1 MPSPRPLADPRTM
14 RAVAH
19 PVRLA
24 LLEQL
29 NLNGPQTATELAARV
44 GQSPANCS
52 WHLRHLAE
60 HGFVETAEGGGGR
73 RRPWQVTSRGM
84 SWGEGDL
91 TPEQHLAGEELSRL
105 FLQRELERFLAWQHR
120 SPQEDQPW
128 REAGTASQ
136 SMLWLTPEELTEV
149 NAEIRDLL
157 MARLDRLDDP
167 ALRPP
172 GARLCSLVAWG
183 APLADDGGP
192 R

>member
-1 MPSPRPLADPRTM
+1 MTGPRPLADPRAM

-29 NLNGPQTATELAARV
+29 NLHGPQTATELAARV

-60 HGFVETAEGGGGR
+60 HGFVEPAEASGGR
-73 RRPWQVTSRGM
+73 RRPWQVSSRGM
-84 SWGEGDL
+84 SWGEGEL

-105 FLQRELERFLAWQHR
+105 FLQRELERFLDFQHR
-120 SPQEDQPW
+120 SPQEEPDW

-149 NAEIRDLL
+149 NREIRELL
-157 MARLDRLDDP
+157 LARLDRLDDP

-183 APLADDGGP
+183 APMAQDGAP

>member
-1 MPSPRPLADPRTM
+1 M

-29 NLNGPQTATELAARV
+29 NLHGPQTATELAARV

-60 HGFVETAEGGGGR
+60 HGFVEPAEVSGGR
-73 RRPWQVTSRGM
+73 RRPWQVSSRGM
-84 SWGEGDL
+84 SWGEGEL

-105 FLQRELERFLAWQHR
+105 FLQRELDRFLGFQHR
-120 SPQEDQPW
+120 SPQEEPSW

-136 SMLWLTPEELTEV
+136 SMTWLTPEELAEV
-149 NAEIRDLL
+149 NREIRELL
-157 MARLDRLDDP
+157 LARLDRLDDP

-183 APLADDGGP
+183 APMAEDGEA